1 MGQLSD
7 EERNRSRK
15 AARRSSRGHSAIT
28 NAAPPASP
36 TDAADGQSFGPC
48 MHAGIVSAGER
59 ELVRAIRRLEDSSAR
74 TIRTA
79 AFVAHLEALAIA
91 DMDPI
96 AAAARMTPCARLTAP
111 SSRQVRELAA
121 RATFRP
127 IEYRPRRRLARQ
139 QLQRDAPGL
148 R

>member
-36 TDAADGQSFGPC
+36 TDAADGQSFGP
-48 MHAGIVSAGER
+48 GIVSAGER